1 MAKHLLRLQ
10 AAPTYNI
17 IDELKAEGDW
27 EFLEKYSGFEFD
39 DNAPKG
45 EARVEYKNMMY
56 LERPGCNLCMGNQE
70 KAAKGDTVLATSTR
84 LFQGRVVE
92 DSERKKGYIPGAQGT
107 SCSGIVYELHLLE
120 CCR

>member
-1 MAKHLLRLQ
+1 LVV

-27 EFLEKYSGFEFD
+27 ELLEKYSGFEFN

-45 EARVEYKNMMY
+45 EARTEYENMMY

-70 KAAKGDTVLATSTR
+70 KQLKRRYCFSN
-84 LFQGRVVE
+84 FYP
-92 DSERKKGYIPGAQGT
+92 SFPGK
-107 SCSGIVYELHLLE
+107 SS
-120 CCR
+120 RRF